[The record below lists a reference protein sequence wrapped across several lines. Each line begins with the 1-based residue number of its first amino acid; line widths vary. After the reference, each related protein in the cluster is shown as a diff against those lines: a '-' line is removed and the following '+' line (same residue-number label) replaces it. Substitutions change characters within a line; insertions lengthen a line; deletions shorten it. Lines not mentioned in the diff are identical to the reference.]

1 LTGGASQP
9 ASSSTGIAGQTTGNA
24 GQASPTGLAA
34 ALRKPLWL
42 LVAYLVWQALM
53 IATGWSLWSWHR
65 GGAS

>member
-9 ASSSTGIAGQTTGNA
+9 ASTSTGNA
-24 GQASPTGLAA
+24 GQTQTSPTGLAA

-53 IATGWSLWSWHR
+53 IATGWSLWSWH
-65 GGAS
+65 GDGAS